1 MIVSLINRAVLETF
15 FYVPKINWKRRL
27 KPQGLSEQLSPMY
40 RDEQLSLSKYLPA
53 TTLKSCEISE
63 RESSDSLASVI
74 LPDS

>member
-27 KPQGLSEQLSPMY
+27 KPQGLNEQLLSMY
-40 RDEQLSLSKYLPA
+40 RDKQLSLSNLPA